1 MSNLKLGFGKYMKE
15 VRHEVDQTSKVVM
28 LQLKKRVKEL
38 TPVITGY
45 LRSRWDL
52 EKIGWMHYAIK
63 NDARYAAFVENGT
76 PKMRPRGMLK
86 RALKENKA
94 FAAGMK
100 AAGAAGAAAAA
111 SRKK

>member
-1 MSNLKLGFGKYMKE
+1 MKE

-100 AAGAAGAAAAA
+100 AAGAAGAAAA

>member
-1 MSNLKLGFGKYMKE
+1 
-15 VRHEVDQTSKVVM
+15 
-28 LQLKKRVKEL
+28 
-38 TPVITGY
+38 
-45 LRSRWDL
+45 
-52 EKIGWMHYAIK
+52 
-63 NDARYAAFVENGT
+63 NGT

-94 FAAGMK
+94 FAAGAK